1 MGTLL
6 IIDDVPANRRAI
18 QTILKESGEFKRFF
32 EAENGVAG
40 LKILS
45 EEGPSIDV
53 VACDINM
60 PLMDGYKFLR
70 SVKVNPALS
79 HVPVV
84 MVTSE
89 TELEDIVRAFEL
101 GANDYIAKPF
111 TPAILRARLKNMLQ
125 MKHLHDQLKAQKD
138 LMEKLATTD
147 PLTQVPNVRY
157 MRSWLETELTRAK
170 RYKTV
175 LSLIMVDIDYFK
187 SINDSYGHPQGD
199 VVLAEMAKLFM
210 DTMRN
215 VDLVGRYGGEEFAV
229 GLPQTTCAG
238 AAKAARRL
246 RARVENHKFPGMPE
260 GAKITISVGVACY
273 TGEVDMTVKDLIDE
287 ADRVLYKAKTAGRNR
302 VELSVQCAET

>member
-1 MGTLL
+1 VGTLL
-6 IIDDVPANRRAI
+6 IIDDVQANRRAI
-18 QTILKESGEFKRFF
+18 QTILKDAGEFRRFF
-32 EAENGVAG
+32 EADNGVAG

-45 EEGPSIDV
+45 EEGASIDV

-60 PLMDGYKFLR
+60 PLMDGYKFLH
-70 SVKVNPALS
+70 SVKVNPALA
-79 HVPVV
+79 HIPVV

-89 TELEDIVRAFEL
+89 TELQDVVRAFEL

-111 TPAILRARLKNMLQ
+111 TPAILRSRLKNMLQ
-125 MKHLHDQLKAQKD
+125 MKQLHDQLKAQKD

-157 MRSWLETELTRAK
+157 LRQWLETELIRAK
-170 RYKTV
+170 RYKTI

-187 SINDSYGHPQGD
+187 SINDTHGHPQGD
-199 VVLAEMAKLFM
+199 VVLAEMAKVFT
-210 DTMRN
+210 DTMRK
-215 VDLVGRYGGEEFAV
+215 VDLVARYGGEEFAV

-260 GAKITISVGVACY
+260 GTKVTISVGVACF
-273 TGEVDMTVKDLIDE
+273 TGEAEMTVKDLIDD
-287 ADRVLYKAKTAGRNR
+287 ADRVLYRAKTNGRNR
-302 VELSVQCAET
+302 VELSAHCEE